1 MHFLLCP
8 AVSLPTVRLRHL
20 PTAATRSPPLTPPP
34 AAVGVLPT
42 SFARSVGIGTSCY
55 SGDLWRKHQRNNKK
69 HHPIGWCFLLSLVS
83 KKELSENRG
92 FSFIS
97 TFYRYFFLS
106 FMLLIKIT
114 RCTTTAANIKIVPQ
128 TLIIKGTSVNN
139 SKTFISVQKNQQIEA
154 INHKTLTFFISSPPF
169 RCIIA

>member
-1 MHFLLCP
+1 MNSEKVKSRTLSHSGFLSF
-8 AVSLPTVRLRHL
+8 VSE
-20 PTAATRSPPLTPPP
+20 
-34 AAVGVLPT
+34 
-42 SFARSVGIGTSCY
+42 
-55 SGDLWRKHQRNNKK
+55 
-69 HHPIGWCFLLSLVS
+69 
-83 KKELSENRG
+83 KELSENRG

-154 INHKTLTFFISSPPF
+154 INHKTLTFFIIITDLYVYYSIKAAINQCEALYIINSWGNCISSKRSF
-169 RCIIA
+169 VYHQADRFLIHT

>member
-1 MHFLLCP
+1 MNSEKVKSRTLSHSGFLSF
-8 AVSLPTVRLRHL
+8 VSE
-20 PTAATRSPPLTPPP
+20 
-34 AAVGVLPT
+34 
-42 SFARSVGIGTSCY
+42 
-55 SGDLWRKHQRNNKK
+55 
-69 HHPIGWCFLLSLVS
+69 
-83 KKELSENRG
+83 KELSENRG

-154 INHKTLTFFISSPPF
+154 INHKTLTFFISSPPWVYYSIKAIQAQELVIF
-169 RCIIA
+169 CAPYRVILCLTS

>member
-1 MHFLLCP
+1 MTYTLRVITYALR
-8 AVSLPTVRLRHL
+8 RLHTNPSDWIKIKHL
-20 PTAATRSPPLTPPP
+20 SKQ
-34 AAVGVLPT
+34 VLY
-42 SFARSVGIGTSCY
+42 F
-55 SGDLWRKHQRNNKK
+55 
-69 HHPIGWCFLLSLVS
+69 LSLVS

-106 FMLLIKIT
+106 FMLLITIT
-114 RCTTTAANIKIVPQ
+114 RCTTTAAHIKIVPQ

-154 INHKTLTFFISSPPF
+154 INHKTLTFFI
-169 RCIIA
+169 IITDL